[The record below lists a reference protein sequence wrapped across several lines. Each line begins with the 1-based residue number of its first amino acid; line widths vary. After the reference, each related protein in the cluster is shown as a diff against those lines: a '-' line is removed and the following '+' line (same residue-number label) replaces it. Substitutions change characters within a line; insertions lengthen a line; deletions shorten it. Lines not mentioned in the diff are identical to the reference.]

1 MARHIASH
9 LLFTLSTLLLASVG
23 MSPVA
28 SAATPAAVA
37 ATAPVTLI
45 IKNANIWTVDERRP
59 AASALAIADR
69 HIVLVGSDREVMKL
83 ADPGTQVLD
92 LKGAFV
98 LPGFTD
104 THTHF
109 GNAAAAF
116 YEVRV
121 VDVNDEA
128 LLLDRLRA
136 KVNLVPK
143 GMWITGYDWASVAAS
158 RASRSGNTTFVPLSP
173 SLEDVDRITPDHPVL
188 LRRYDGAYFINSRG
202 LQLARIDRHTPNPAN
217 GEYVRHPQTH
227 ELTGMLLGSAGNRMA
242 LTLPPTSRARDL
254 IAAQSL
260 LRTLNSHGITSIHDI
275 AHVEE
280 ISQTHTWSTDVE
292 RSTTDLDLFKDLRT
306 RGELTVR
313 VYPILTLASWRDYR
327 AFGIV
332 PGTGDDLIRYG
343 ALKQFIDGSI
353 WMSKPYANRPESSG
367 GFSFRV
373 DDERRV
379 REDIVGADALGFDTA
394 AHVTGDRG
402 HQVLLD
408 WYEDAIRTNP
418 ARDRRFRLIHAWYPS
433 RADIERA
440 GRMHAIAD
448 VQPWQLL
455 GELPEMVD
463 KLGPQ
468 RAALCFPWRT
478 MMEQGVR
485 ITLGSDWP
493 GSFDRSSVAAID
505 PIENIYYAV
514 TRQRLDGTPAG
525 GWHPEQRMSIDEAIR
540 AYTLNGAYA
549 AREENIKGSLTE
561 GKLADVV
568 VLTKDLRRIAPRD
581 IPSVRV
587 RYTIFDGRIVYASD
601 AAQATN

>member
-1 MARHIASH
+1 MPSH
-9 LLFTLSTLLLASVG
+9 WAFTLPMLFLATAGV
-23 MSPVA
+23 SPA
-28 SAATPAAVA
+28 ALTATPATVA
-37 ATAPVTLI
+37 PTAAVTLI
-45 IKNANIWTVDERRP
+45 LKNAHIWTVDERKP
-59 AASALAIADR
+59 TASALAIADR
-69 HIVLVGSDREVMKL
+69 HIVLVGEDRQAMKL
-83 ADPGTQVLD
+83 AGPNTQVLD
-92 LKGAFV
+92 LDGAFV

-128 LLLDRLRA
+128 LLLERLRA
-136 KVNLVPK
+136 KVNSVPK
-143 GMWITGYDWASVAAS
+143 GMWITGYDWSSVAAA
-158 RASRSGNTTFVPLSP
+158 RARRAGDTTFVPFSP
-173 SLEDVDRITPDHPVL
+173 SLADVDRITPDHPVL
-188 LRRYDGAYFINSRG
+188 LRRCDGAYFINSRG
-202 LQLARIDRHTPNPAN
+202 LQLARIDPHAPNPAN
-217 GEYVRHPQTH
+217 GEYVRDSQTH
-227 ELTGMLLGSAGNRMA
+227 ELTGMLLGSAGSRTA
-242 LTLPPTSRARDL
+242 LILPPASRARDL
-254 IAAQSL
+254 AAAQSL
-260 LRTLNSHGITSIHDI
+260 LRTLNSLGITSIHDI

-280 ISQTHTWSTDVE
+280 ISQTHIWSTDVE
-292 RSTTDLDLFKDLRT
+292 RSTTDLDLFKDLKT

-327 AFGIV
+327 AFGIT

-343 ALKQFIDGSI
+343 TLKQFIDGSA
-353 WMSKPYANRPESSG
+353 WMSKPYANHPESSG
-367 GFSFRV
+367 GLSFRV
-373 DDERRV
+373 DDERTV
-379 REDIVGADALGFDTA
+379 RDDIVGADALGFDTA

-418 ARDRRFRLIHAWYPS
+418 PRDRRFRLIHAWYPS

-455 GELPEMVD
+455 SESSEMVE
-463 KLGPQ
+463 KLGPD
-468 RAALCFPWRT
+468 RAALGFPWRT
-478 MMEQGVR
+478 MLEQGVR

-493 GSFDRSSVAAID
+493 GSFDRSSMAPID

-525 GWHPEQRMSIDEAIR
+525 GWHPEQRMTVEEAIQ

-549 AREENIKGSLTE
+549 SREENVKGSLTE

-568 VLTKDLRRIAPRD
+568 VLSQDLRRIAPRD
-581 IPSVRV
+581 IPGVRV
-587 RYTIFDGRIVYASD
+587 RYTIFDGRVVYASD
-601 AAQATN
+601 APHAAN